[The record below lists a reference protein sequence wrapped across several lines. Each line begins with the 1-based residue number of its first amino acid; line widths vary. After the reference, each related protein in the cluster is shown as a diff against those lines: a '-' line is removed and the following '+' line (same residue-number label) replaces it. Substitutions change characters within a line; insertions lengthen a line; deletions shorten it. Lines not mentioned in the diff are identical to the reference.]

1 VRACESIAALLR
13 RPPNA
18 ARGVART
25 RRRPRYACV
34 LAPCERR
41 PGAGSRRPA
50 IDSQALRIARRLIPA
65 LALLAALAAAPGASA
80 WSVSPRASQA
90 DFEAFHSRFAS
101 SVYAYPRHGAAPLG
115 LIGFDVWVELAAD
128 EGFADEPFFDG
139 AVDGGLTGDLLLFGR
154 VGARKGLPGGID
166 LGLSYGQALEGDL
179 ELVTAEIGWAI
190 VDGGLVTPTL
200 GLRLTGT
207 RTVGSDAFELDQYG
221 AELILSKGFAVLT
234 PYVGGGV
241 VYSEGRLDRLFDGGS
256 EGGQEIP
263 PTFETDDTRFVAYAG
278 LTLNLLL
285 PKITVE
291 VARGEALTG
300 AVRVAFGF

>member
-1 VRACESIAALLR
+1 MRIDR
-13 RPPNA
+13 
-18 ARGVART
+18 
-25 RRRPRYACV
+25 
-34 LAPCERR
+34 
-41 PGAGSRRPA
+41 SR
-50 IDSQALRIARRLIPA
+50 LFPA
-65 LALLAALAAAPGASA
+65 LGLLAALAAAPAASA
-80 WSVSPRASQA
+80 WSVSPSASRA

-115 LIGFDVWVELAAD
+115 LIGFDVWAEVAAD

-139 AVDGGLTGDLLLFGR
+139 AIDGDLTGDLLLFGR

-179 ELVTAEIGWAI
+179 ELVTAELGWAI
-190 VDGGLVTPTL
+190 IDGGLISPTL

-207 RTVGSDAFELDQYG
+207 RSVQSDAYELDQYG
-221 AELILSKGFAVLT
+221 AELILSKGFAILT

-241 VYSEGRLDRLFDGGS
+241 VYSEGRLDRLADGDS
-256 EGGQEIP
+256 EGGLEIP
-263 PTFETDDTRFVAYAG
+263 PAFETDDTRFVAYAG
-278 LTLNLLL
+278 LTLNLVL

-291 VARGEALTG
+291 VERGEAVTG

>member
-1 VRACESIAALLR
+1 MRIDR
-13 RPPNA
+13 
-18 ARGVART
+18 
-25 RRRPRYACV
+25 
-34 LAPCERR
+34 
-41 PGAGSRRPA
+41 SR
-50 IDSQALRIARRLIPA
+50 LFPA
-65 LALLAALAAAPGASA
+65 LGLLAALAAAPAASA
-80 WSVSPRASQA
+80 WSVAPSASRA

-115 LIGFDVWVELAAD
+115 LIGFDVWAELAAD

-139 AVDGGLTGDLLLFGR
+139 AIDGDLTGDLLLFGR

-179 ELVTAEIGWAI
+179 ELVTAELGWAI
-190 VDGGLVTPTL
+190 IDGGLISPTL

-207 RTVGSDAFELDQYG
+207 RSVQSDAYELDQYG

-241 VYSEGRLDRLFDGGS
+241 VYSEGRLDRLADGNS
-256 EGGQEIP
+256 EGGLEIP
-263 PTFETDDTRFVAYAG
+263 ATFETDDTRFVAYAG
-278 LTLNLLL
+278 LTLNLVL

-291 VARGEALTG
+291 VERGEAVTG

>member
-1 VRACESIAALLR
+1 M
-13 RPPNA
+13 
-18 ARGVART
+18 RT
-25 RRRPRYACV
+25 
-34 LAPCERR
+34 
-41 PGAGSRRPA
+41 
-50 IDSQALRIARRLIPA
+50 ARRLIPA
-65 LALLAALAAAPGASA
+65 LALLAALATAPAASA
-80 WSVSPRASQA
+80 WSVSPGVSRA

-115 LIGFDVWVELAAD
+115 LIGFDVWAELAAD

-139 AVDGGLTGDLLLFGR
+139 AIDGDLTGDLLLFGR

-190 VDGGLVTPTL
+190 VDGGLISPTL

-207 RTVGSDAFELDQYG
+207 RSVESDAYELDQYG

-241 VYSEGRLDRLFDGGS
+241 VYSEGRLDRGGDGIL
-256 EGGQEIP
+256 EDAA
-263 PTFETDDTRFVAYAG
+263 FETDDTRFIAYAG
-278 LTLNLLL
+278 LTLNLVL

-291 VARGEALTG
+291 VARGEAVTG